1 MHSHKPPLAAIL
13 VVPLVAAA
21 VLALFAWPSSRMEPR
36 GLPLGAVGAA
46 PVRGDAFD
54 VHRYAGEAQ
63 AREAIAD
70 REVYGAFVNGRV
82 LISTAASPMVAQLLT
97 HAAGEAPVEDVV
109 PASRRAS
116 ALGSAV
122 LPLVLAGLLTGALC
136 AALTAS
142 PWRRAWLVLGA
153 SILSGL
159 AGAAVVQSWLGVV
172 GGDWLA
178 NAAALSLV
186 VAAIALITT
195 GLEALLGKAGILL
208 AALTMV
214 LVGNPFSAVAAAPE
228 LLPRPAGDL
237 GQLLPPGAGGNLLR
251 STGLFGGAGAG
262 SHLAVL
268 AAWALAGLGC
278 LALAGLRLNRA
289 RVRPMHKPWV
299 AARRSS

>member
-1 MHSHKPPLAAIL
+1 MHSNHKPPLAAVLI
-13 VVPLVAAA
+13 VPLIAAA

-46 PVRGDAFD
+46 PVGGDAFE
-54 VHRYAGEAQ
+54 VHRYADEAQ

-70 REVYGAFVNGRV
+70 REVYGAFVNGKA
-82 LISTAASPMVAQLLT
+82 LISTSASPVVAQMLT
-97 HAAGEAPVEDVV
+97 HAAGDAPVEDVV
-109 PASRRAS
+109 PASRHAS

-136 AALTAS
+136 SVLAAGL
-142 PWRRAWLVLGA
+142 WRRLWLVLGA
-153 SILSGL
+153 SILCGL
-159 AGAAVVQSWLGVV
+159 AGALVVQSWLGVI

-186 VAAIALITT
+186 VASIGLVTT
-195 GLEALLGKAGILL
+195 GLEALMGKGGIVI

-214 LVGNPFSAVAAAPE
+214 LVGNPFSAVNAAPE

-251 STGLFGGAGAG
+251 STGLFDGAAAG
-262 SHLAVL
+262 SHVAVL
-268 AAWALAGLGC
+268 AGWALLGLGC
-278 LALAGLRLNRA
+278 LAAAALRERRPAAVLTASSSRA
-289 RVRPMHKPWV
+289 
-299 AARRSS
+299 